1 MEAWSFVAL
10 THDGEI
16 LALYVDGETVADL
29 KIGKPGFTQNNDGG
43 SIWLAGWK
51 GGPGWDFKGVL
62 DEVAIFNAP
71 LSEDDLS
78 TVMTEGLEG
87 ALAVSPVRKLTTT
100 WADIKQ

>member
-29 KIGKPGFTQNNDGG
+29 KVGKPTFTQNNDGG
-43 SIWLAGWK
+43 SIWLTRWK

-71 LSEDDLS
+71 LSEDDLN

-87 ALAVSPVRKLTTT
+87 ALAVSSVGKLATT
-100 WADIKQ
+100 WGNIKQ